1 MINTLHV
8 CPNWCFSVFEN
19 LSTVHRKVCGDGVYS
34 LYVLLGRG
42 RGRWH
47 NIPALWCLSGTRA
60 CRQDNWS
67 PGVDEVHMVPWWC
80 PKIGNLGYLR
90 CEVACW
96 KSPEEILRER
106 KCHLWWP
113 LCGESF
119 VMWWDLWQCA
129 SSQCLAPRSFT
140 SNIHPPNQDGA
151 FEKEGRGFWMVK
163 QLDLQGM
170 RTRQG
175 SEEKFW
181 HIEAPGYS
189 SEIPPLPINTCYIS
203 LIFLV
208 LSKSL
213 ALYFTQ
219 SGVKEANQISLI
231 LRLKNVLS
239 EEALRPTT
247 CDDIYENEG
256 LNHAARAE

>member
-1 MINTLHV
+1 M
-8 CPNWCFSVFEN
+8 
-19 LSTVHRKVCGDGVYS
+19 VYS

-80 PKIGNLGYLR
+80 PKKSNFGISLVRGCVLEKSRRNSS
-90 CEVACW
+90 W
-96 KSPEEILRER
+96 KKMSSLVTFV
-106 KCHLWWP
+106 WWAFCDVMGP
-113 LCGESF
+113 LTVCIVTMSG
-119 VMWWDLWQCA
+119 L
-129 SSQCLAPRSFT
+129 RSFT
-140 SNIHPPNQDGA
+140 SNIHPPNQDRA

-163 QLDLQGM
+163 QLNVQGM